1 MSMATPIGEEMY
13 RWAGDLF
20 PICRSITGHGVRQTL
35 RYFQKILP
43 ELTICEVPS
52 GTPAFDWT
60 VPDEWNIRDAYV
72 MDDQGVKVIDFNQ
85 NNVHVVGYSTPV
97 DSVMTLEELEP
108 YLHSLPHLP
117 EAIPYLTSYYRPRW
131 GFCLSHRARQELK
144 PGRYRV
150 VIDSTLAPGSLT
162 YGELILPGR
171 EEREILLS
179 TYTCHPSL
187 ANDNLSGPLVTT
199 ALAQELAARS
209 DRRYTYRI
217 VYIPETIGSLVYL
230 SRHLDRMKRTTL
242 AGFVLTCV
250 GDDRSYSFL
259 PSRMGNTLAD
269 RVAGHVLKHR
279 APGYATYSFL
289 DRGSDERQ
297 YCSVGID
304 LPVVSLMRTMYGVFP
319 EYHTSLDNLSLISPS
334 GLGGAYQ
341 AILSCLDLLEENY
354 TYRMTCPGEPQLGKR
369 GLYPTLSTR
378 ENSAI
383 VRNLSNVMAYADG
396 DHDLIALAERTEVFA
411 EELLPVVKSLFSAGL
426 LEKVD

>member
-1 MSMATPIGEEMY
+1 MY

-97 DSVMTLEELEP
+97 DSVMTLEELAP

-187 ANDNLSGPLVTT
+187 ANDNLSGPIVTT
-199 ALAQELAARS
+199 ALAQELAARF

-230 SRHLDRMKRTTL
+230 SRHLDQMKRTTL

-426 LEKVD
+426 LKKVD

>member
-1 MSMATPIGEEMY
+1 MY

-20 PICRSITGHGVRQTL
+20 PICRSITGDGVRQTL

-72 MDDQGVKVIDFNQ
+72 MNDQGVKVIDLNQ

-97 DSVMTLEELEP
+97 DSVMTLEELQP

-131 GFCLSHRARQELK
+131 GFCLSHQARQELK
-144 PGRYRV
+144 SGRYRV

-187 ANDNLSGPLVTT
+187 ANDNLSGPVVTT

-217 VYIPETIGSLVYL
+217 VFIPETIGSVVYL
-230 SRHLDRMKRTTL
+230 SRHLDQMKQNTL

-259 PSRMGNTLAD
+259 PSRMGQTLAD
-269 RVAGHVLKHR
+269 RVATHVLKHL

-304 LPVVSLMRTMYGVFP
+304 LPVVSLMRTMYGAFP
-319 EYHTSLDNLSLISPS
+319 EYHTSLDNLSVISPV
-334 GLGGAYQ
+334 GLGGAYR

-378 ENSAI
+378 ENATI

-411 EELLPVVKSLFSAGL
+411 EELLPVVKSLLSAGL
-426 LEKVD
+426 LEKVG